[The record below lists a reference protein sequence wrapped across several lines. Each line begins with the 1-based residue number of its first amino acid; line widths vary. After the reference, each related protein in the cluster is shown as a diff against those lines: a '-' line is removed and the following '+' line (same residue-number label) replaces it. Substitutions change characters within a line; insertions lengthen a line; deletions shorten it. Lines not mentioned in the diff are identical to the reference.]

1 MNWLINVATFYLAK
15 VQKIRIC
22 QKVSP
27 LKKFGPVVRK
37 LFLLQTDIFNNRF
50 LAIHKHIKKFEVVW
64 FETLSLTPTIELIK
78 KSSINIFSCGE
89 YQAAD

>member
-1 MNWLINVATFYLAK
+1 MKLINVATFYLAK

-50 LAIHKHIKKFEVVW
+50 LAIHKHIKKFEVVG
-64 FETLSLTPTIELIK
+64 FETLSLTSTIELIK
-78 KSSINIFSCGE
+78 KSSINIVSCGE